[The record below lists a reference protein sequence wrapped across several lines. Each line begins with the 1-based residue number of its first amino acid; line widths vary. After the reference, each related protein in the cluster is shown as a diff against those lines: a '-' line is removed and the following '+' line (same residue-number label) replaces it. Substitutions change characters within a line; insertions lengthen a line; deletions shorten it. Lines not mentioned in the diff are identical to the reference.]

1 MKKILTLIF
10 SLALSMAHSQDIKNV
25 QLAEN
30 VPENVRIDATL
41 YNIGKIAATNRAA
54 AETQMKDNGLRMRTG
69 SNGEKLINVE
79 IVYKND
85 YTATKI
91 EGEIDK
97 NYLESLGFKVETL
110 WKNRASVWINANEI
124 MALGLKLD
132 RKYFMF
138 AVRKILFD
146 NEGPTNMNSDSYSGV
161 GGNGIRVAII
171 DGGFG
176 SLSGAVSG
184 GHCPTPTYMWRAG
197 SEITT
202 VASMSTGDVHGTA
215 CVETVFDHVPNSDFE
230 LYNIGNSTEL
240 GSAVNLCQSHGV
252 NVISM
257 SLSFINTGWADNTGA
272 ACIAANDAAN
282 SGILFFTS
290 CGNRAQTHWEGS
302 FSDSDADDWHNW
314 SGTDEGNA
322 RTASAGDNIAV
333 SLSWNPVANSDYDL
347 YIYRSSDNA
356 VLASSTNSGLT
367 FEDVSWTNTTGASVS
382 FYIAVRKI
390 GSSSPTFEI
399 FSADNGSTYEY
410 QVASGSNTSPSNST
424 NDNVLSVG
432 AVPYA
437 SYGSAA
443 GTSGIIASYS
453 SQGPT
458 NSGNLAPALCS
469 PTGTT
474 TFAYGG
480 SFGGTSCATPNA
492 AGMAAAFWSGN
503 TYLDG
508 TGLRQIL
515 LKKAQIYK
523 DWGTAGDDYVYG
535 KGGLFLYDYAA
546 KTRYMYRQA
555 NNTTGLTTRPFYTF
569 SQAQTNTP
577 TNGTVVILGG
587 TYSENLVLGTSGGL
601 SKKITYKALKQTVYA
616 GL

>member
-1 MKKILTLIF
+1 M
-10 SLALSMAHSQDIKNV
+10 
-25 QLAEN
+25 
-30 VPENVRIDATL
+30 
-41 YNIGKIAATNRAA
+41 
-54 AETQMKDNGLRMRTG
+54 
-69 SNGEKLINVE
+69 
-79 IVYKND
+79 
-85 YTATKI
+85 
-91 EGEIDK
+91 
-97 NYLESLGFKVETL
+97 
-110 WKNRASVWINANEI
+110 
-124 MALGLKLD
+124 
-132 RKYFMF
+132 
-138 AVRKILFD
+138 
-146 NEGPTNMNSDSYSGV
+146 
-161 GGNGIRVAII
+161 
-171 DGGFG
+171 
-176 SLSGAVSG
+176 
-184 GHCPTPTYMWRAG
+184 
-197 SEITT
+197 
-202 VASMSTGDVHGTA
+202 
-215 CVETVFDHVPNSDFE
+215 
-230 LYNIGNSTEL
+230 
-240 GSAVNLCQSHGV
+240 
-252 NVISM
+252 
-257 SLSFINTGWADNTGA
+257 
-272 ACIAANDAAN
+272 
-282 SGILFFTS
+282 
-290 CGNRAQTHWEGS
+290 
-302 FSDSDADDWHNW
+302 
-314 SGTDEGNA
+314 
-322 RTASAGDNIAV
+322 
-333 SLSWNPVANSDYDL
+333 
-347 YIYRSSDNA
+347 YIYRASDD
-356 VLASSTNSGLT
+356 VLLASSTNSGLN
-367 FEDVSWTNTTGASVS
+367 FEAVSWTNTTGASVS

-390 GSSSPTFEI
+390 GSASPTFEI
-399 FSADNGSTYEY
+399 FSADNGSTFQY

-432 AVPYA
+432 AVPYI

-458 NSGNLAPALCS
+458 NSGNLAPAISS
-469 PTGTT
+469 PTNTT

-508 TGLRQIL
+508 TGVRQIL

-523 DWGTAGDDYVYG
+523 DWGIAGDDYVYG

>member
-10 SLALSMAHSQDIKNV
+10 SLAISMAHSQDIKNV

-41 YNIGKIAATNRAA
+41 YTIGKMAASNRAA
-54 AETQMKDNGLRMRTG
+54 AETQMTDNGLRMRTG

-85 YTATKI
+85 YAATKI

-132 RKYFMF
+132 SKYFMF

-146 NEGPTNMNSDSYSGV
+146 NQGPANMNSNTYSGV
-161 GGNGIRVAII
+161 GGSGIRVAII

-176 SLSGAVSG
+176 SLSSAVSG
-184 GHCPTPTYMWRAG
+184 GHCPTPAYMWRNG
-197 SEITT
+197 SQITT
-202 VASMSTGDVHGTA
+202 VASMSSGDVHGTA
-215 CVETVFDHVPNSDFE
+215 CVETVFDHVPNSVFE
-230 LYNIGNSTEL
+230 LYDVGNDTEK
-240 GSAVNLCQSHGV
+240 GAAVNLCQSHGV
-252 NVISM
+252 KVISM
-257 SLSFINTGWADNTGA
+257 SLSTYNTGWADDTGA
-272 ACIAANDAAN
+272 ACVAANDAGS

-302 FSDSDADDWHNW
+302 FSDADSDNWHNW
-314 SGTDEGNA
+314 SGTDEQNN
-322 RTASAGDNIAV
+322 RTANAGDYIRV
-333 SLSWNPVANSDYDL
+333 SLSWNPVANSDYDV
-347 YIYRSSDNA
+347 YIYRASDNA

-367 FEDVSWTNTTGASVS
+367 FEDVGWTNTTGASVS

-390 GSSSPTFEI
+390 GSASPTFEI
-399 FSADNGSTYEY
+399 FSHDDGSTYQY

-432 AVPYA
+432 AVPYT

-458 NSGNLAPALCS
+458 NSGNLAPAISS
-469 PTGTT
+469 PTNTT
-474 TFAYGG
+474 TFVYGG

-508 TGLRQIL
+508 TGVRQIL

-523 DWGTAGDDYVYG
+523 DWGTTGVDYIYG
-535 KGGLFLYDYAA
+535 NGGLFLYDYVAN
-546 KTRYMYRQA
+546 TRYMHRGS

-601 SKKITYKALKQTVYA
+601 NKKITYKALKQTAYA